1 MAGRPGGVLFL
12 RELGVRDMLFTAIE
26 TTATLCVDE
35 QAARA
40 LAEELKD
47 DVLKDQPARSDAL
60 AMPDGGWSFRMGDCR
75 AGAIACV
82 ERSSADNGF
91 IHQLDEYVVFKGFEC
106 VVVKPMSAAA
116 AREKTHA
123 LPKPDDSAG
132 INQKLRKRSLLSTLT
147 SLRSPPARA
156 PR

>member
-1 MAGRPGGVLFL
+1 MNRNQLNPESTHHTRNTSSVGAPPASDTPTVGVSEKEWRHAASAAVNSGASLS
-12 RELGVRDMLFTAIE
+12 D
-26 TTATLCVDE
+26 DE
-35 QAARA
+35 
-40 LAEELKD
+40 
-47 DVLKDQPARSDAL
+47 
-60 AMPDGGWSFRMGDCR
+60 PDGGWSFRMGDCR

-82 ERSSADNGF
+82 ERSSSDNGF

-132 INQKLRKRSLLSTLT
+132 INQKLRKR
-147 SLRSPPARA
+147 
-156 PR
+156 

>member
-1 MAGRPGGVLFL
+1 MATKRKATAEAIRVEPWLVILRSQEFCRCDEIGASKGGPP
-12 RELGVRDMLFTAIE
+12 E

-60 AMPDGGWSFRMGDCR
+60 ATPDGGWSFRMGDCR

-82 ERSSADNGF
+82 ERSSSDNGF

-132 INQKLRKRSLLSTLT
+132 INQKLRKR
-147 SLRSPPARA
+147 
-156 PR
+156 